1 MKDISQIDPNFK
13 IHTASGGIFHNVDLP
28 PFRLYGVKKD
38 KDGYFRMP
46 PEIAA
51 KVSEGV
57 ATLIRQTAGGLVKF
71 RTNAPKLS
79 LRAEQLIGNG
89 IMPHMTAL
97 GSAGFDLYSGEHF
110 VASFPPAYPYGNDYS
125 CEKELY
131 LEKAEPDQDGF
142 FEMTLYFP
150 LYGAY
155 RAISLSVPDGYE
167 FRSSE
172 TPFRN
177 EKPVVFYGSSI
188 TQGGCAPT
196 PGMGY
201 TNILSRKL
209 NVYCQNLGFSGNAK
223 AEPEMINYLASLE
236 MALFVL
242 DYDHNAPNAE
252 HLSATHEKLFQ
263 AVRAANPDLPIV
275 MASSIPRL
283 YPGNE
288 LETRREI
295 IRTTYENAVKS
306 GDKNVYFLDGARFFD
321 KIPFDVATV
330 DGVHPNGLGMYL
342 MAEHIAD
349 AVKKG
354 LGL

>member
-79 LRAEQLIGNG
+79 LRAEQSIGNG

-177 EKPVVFYGSSI
+177 AGGLLRFFHYPRRLRSDAGYGIHQHPFAQIKCILSEPWFFWQR
-188 TQGGCAPT
+188 QGGT
-196 PGMGY
+196 R
-201 TNILSRKL
+201 NDKLS
-209 NVYCQNLGFSGNAK
+209 G
-223 AEPEMINYLASLE
+223 
-236 MALFVL
+236 
-242 DYDHNAPNAE
+242 
-252 HLSATHEKLFQ
+252 
-263 AVRAANPDLPIV
+263 
-275 MASSIPRL
+275 
-283 YPGNE
+283 
-288 LETRREI
+288 
-295 IRTTYENAVKS
+295 
-306 GDKNVYFLDGARFFD
+306 
-321 KIPFDVATV
+321 VA
-330 DGVHPNGLGMYL
+330 
-342 MAEHIAD
+342 
-349 AVKKG
+349 
-354 LGL
+354 